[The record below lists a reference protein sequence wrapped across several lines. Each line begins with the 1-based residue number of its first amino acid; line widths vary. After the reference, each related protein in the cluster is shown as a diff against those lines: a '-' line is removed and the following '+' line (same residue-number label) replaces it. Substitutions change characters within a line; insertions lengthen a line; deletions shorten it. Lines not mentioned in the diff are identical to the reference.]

1 MQSELLFLK
10 CAYLFTFSLDK
21 ESAFCQ
27 QPMTHKVTGY
37 DKFLITGMTIYLLKH
52 CLIDKE
58 TATEVVDPNKLAT
71 FFISKIGENVTVIQ
85 YKDVYFNWILSM

>member
-1 MQSELLFLK
+1 MFLK

-27 QPMTHKVTGY
+27 QPMTHKIAGY
-37 DKFLITGMTIYLLKH
+37 DKFLITGMAIYLLNH

-58 TATEVVDPNKLAT
+58 AATEIVDPNKLAT
-71 FFISKIGENVTVIQ
+71 FFLSKTGKNVTVIQ